1 MVAVQAAIASAV
13 EDVLV
18 DYTTTEQ
25 PLGIK
30 WSDGR
35 PVYRAVK
42 EGSAGFNNSNWTQ
55 VTFFDDNE
63 NRSLKKVTVVTQC
76 GLRVQNT
83 SFTNSLG
90 FSTVTSSGNGASFT
104 GSYVI
109 TIEYTKDADPTS

>member
-1 MVAVQAAIASAV
+1 MAAVQAAIASAV

-35 PVYRAVK
+35 PIYRAVK

-90 FSTVTSSGNGASFT
+90 FSTVTNAGNGATVT

-109 TIEYTKDADPTS
+109 TIEYTKDADSTS